1 MSNGQ
6 IDFLQVDKLSNG
18 NDIDPEVHKR
28 FMEQKLSFIEKSS
41 LPIYDRI
48 RQYMQDVQRLSFTE
62 DPNYNQLKSYL
73 ENLMGGV
80 DDYLD

>member
-6 IDFLQVDKLSNG
+6 IDFLQVDKSSNG

-62 DPNYNQLKSYL
+62 DPNYN
-73 ENLMGGV
+73 
-80 DDYLD
+80 